1 MPFLGD
7 LTDLPVA
14 DLLSIFHL
22 RGLSG
27 RLSLQSGRAQAVI
40 TFRRGRLIAVTST
53 RPPRR
58 LGELLVEAGQLT
70 RERRRRALAL
80 QSDRLIGQPLGRILV
95 AEGWV
100 TRRRLEQV
108 LTVQAEAILFD
119 ALAWSEGSFH
129 FVRGETAPLLLA
141 LRDFNIERVIL
152 QAVRH
157 GDEVAAAQASIS
169 NSNLDYTVLLVDMP
183 IGSRLA
189 SRLNRSDYQVLY
201 GLLRGASTLQQIMV
215 VTGLEPAAVLHS
227 AATLATLGVITL
239 QEGRNPRVAVE
250 ALAQSETRTWVA
262 PTPAF
267 VH

>member
-108 LTVQAEAILFD
+108 LTVQAEAILYD
-119 ALAWSEGSFH
+119 ALTWIEGSFH

-141 LRDFNIERVIL
+141 LRDFNIEQVIL

-169 NSNLDYTVLLVDMP
+169 NLDCTVLLVDTP

-189 SRLNRSDYQVLY
+189 SRLNRSDYRVLY
-201 GLLRGASTLQQIMV
+201 GLLQGASTLQQIMV

-227 AATLATLGVITL
+227 AATLVTLGLIAL
-239 QEGRNPRVAVE
+239 QERRNPGAAVE
-250 ALAQSETRTWVA
+250 AVAQSETRTLVA
-262 PTPAF
+262 PIPAF

>member
-27 RLSLQSGRAQAVI
+27 RLSLQSDRAQAVI
-40 TFRRGRLIAVTST
+40 TLRRGRLIAVTST
-53 RPPRR
+53 SPPRR
-58 LGELLVEAGQLT
+58 LGELLVEAGHLT
-70 RERRRRALAL
+70 RERCQRALAL
-80 QSDRLIGQPLGRILV
+80 QSDRLIGQPLGRVLV

-108 LTVQAEAILFD
+108 LTVQAEAILYD
-119 ALAWSEGSFH
+119 ALTWIEGSFH

-157 GDEVAAAQASIS
+157 GDEVAATQASIS
-169 NSNLDYTVLLVDMP
+169 NLDCTVLLIDTP

-189 SRLNRSDYQVLY
+189 SHLSRSDYQVLY
-201 GLLRGASTLQQIMV
+201 GLLRGASTLQQVVV

-227 AATLATLGVITL
+227 VATLATLGVIAL
-239 QEGRNPRVAVE
+239 QECRNPRVTVE
-250 ALAQSETRTWVA
+250 ELAQGETQARGA
-262 PTPAF
+262 PIPAF